1 MDVSWIVGHHRTT
14 FHSSEDTVSLPTRS
28 GEAVNLRE
36 LCETTVPPCW
46 LNPLLFNG
54 HLQTMA
60 TALNGGDV
68 PIYYKRKLF
77 EAEDLTYAGT
87 FAVDFV
93 TAPYGGSDGTLPP
106 RTTYFTDEEFASVG
120 SEDSR
125 PMLVCLHGLSGGSY
139 ELYLRECLAPLV
151 SKMGG
156 WEACVVNSRGCAMS
170 KITSQILYNARA
182 TWDIR
187 QTMKWLRKKFPNRL
201 FFGLGFS
208 LGANILT
215 NVRLSYELN
224 CKGRLN

>member
-1 MDVSWIVGHHRTT
+1 
-14 FHSSEDTVSLPTRS
+14 
-28 GEAVNLRE
+28 
-36 LCETTVPPCW
+36 
-46 LNPLLFNG
+46 
-54 HLQTMA
+54 MA

-224 CKGRLN
+224 CKDRLN